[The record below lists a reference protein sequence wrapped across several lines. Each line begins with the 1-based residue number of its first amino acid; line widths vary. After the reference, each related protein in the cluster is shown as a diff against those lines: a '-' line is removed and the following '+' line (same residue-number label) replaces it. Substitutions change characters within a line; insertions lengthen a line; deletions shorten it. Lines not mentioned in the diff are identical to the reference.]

1 MINFAASMG
10 REKIFRFKQ
19 FSVVNDR
26 TAMKVG
32 TDGVLLGAW
41 CPVEGAR
48 RVIDVGTG
56 CGVIALMIAQ
66 RNPDAL
72 IDGIDIDQPS
82 IEEAGLNFARSPW
95 GDRLTAQQQDFN
107 AMVADQRY
115 DLVVS
120 NPPFFTN
127 GILPD
132 GAARTTARHT
142 LSLSY
147 RQLIEG
153 SERLLSDDGSLA
165 LISPTD
171 AEREIIE
178 AAAFSSLPLRRLTRV
193 IPVEGAAPKR
203 TLWLLSRRNIPYR
216 EDSLT
221 ITRADGTFTPE
232 YTALTHPFYLKM

>member
-107 AMVADQRY
+107 AIVADQRY

-221 ITRADGTFTPE
+221 ITRADGTFTPD

>member
-1 MINFAASMG
+1 MINFAAPMG

-95 GDRLTAQQQDFN
+95 GDRLTAQRQDFN

-193 IPVEGAAPKR
+193 IPVDGAAPKR
-203 TLWLLSRRNIPYR
+203 TLWLLSRRNVPYR

-221 ITRADGTFTPE
+221 ITRADGAFTPE

>member
-41 CPVEGAR
+41 CPVEGTR

-193 IPVEGAAPKR
+193 IPVDGAAPKR

>member
-193 IPVEGAAPKR
+193 IPVDGAAPKR